1 MVWASYKSEPNH
13 ALIRAIVQ
21 SRSWVEKLKAGK
33 SVSDITAS
41 EGISEGRFVEAYSP
55 GLSLTQARYC
65 HIGWHHQ
72 SGANN
77 KQAIRQGYP
86 PQLGGAE
93 GTVSLLNSLL
103 IGIKFLLFLASTP
116 KTPMEHGDLSN
127 LQFKNKNIPC

>member
-1 MVWASYKSEPNH
+1 M
-13 ALIRAIVQ
+13 
-21 SRSWVEKLKAGK
+21 
-33 SVSDITAS
+33 
-41 EGISEGRFVEAYSP
+41 EAYSP

-93 GTVSLLNSLL
+93 GTVPLLNSLL
-103 IGIKFLLFLASTP
+103 IGIKFPVIFSTHAQNP
-116 KTPMEHGDLSN
+116 NGTWGFIKPT
-127 LQFKNKNIPC
+127 I